1 VSVRPPGSRWY
12 NAVWRWHFYAGL
24 FCVPFVLWLAITG
37 SIYAW
42 RPQIEAWL
50 DRPYDSLIPSATR
63 ATPEA
68 IAAAAVRAVPGS
80 RLHKYEL
87 PQSVRSAVRVLVG
100 TSAGDRRVYVDPYRL
115 TVLSVVSED
124 QRPMQIVSHLHGEL
138 LAGAWGSYI
147 VEIAACW
154 TLVMVLTG
162 LYLWWPRGR
171 KGLPGVLYPRLSG
184 GRRLFWRDLH
194 AVSGIWASLF
204 ALFVVTTGLPWA
216 KAWGSYFKEIRTVT
230 GTLDG
235 PVDWT
240 IGGRKQAD
248 DPMLGDHAGHM
259 GMAMVRKGARPGELN
274 RTVVAATALHFA
286 PPVLLSPPGKEP
298 HRWTVTSDAA
308 DRPLRAQA
316 VIDGATGAVLAR
328 KDFGERH
335 WIDRAVGYGIATHEG
350 QLFGVANQLLITL
363 GALMLMTLSAS
374 GAISW
379 WRRRPSG
386 RLGAP
391 LPLSRPR
398 FGGALIA
405 TIVALGIMMPLF
417 GASLLMVIL
426 AENGLKRWRGVA
438 RWLGLRTARACLP
451 GGA

>member
-1 VSVRPPGSRWY
+1 MSVRLPGSRWY

-50 DRPYDSLIPSATR
+50 DRPYDSLAPTATR
-63 ATPEA
+63 ASPEA
-68 IAAAAVRAVPGS
+68 IAAVAVAAVPGS

-87 PQSVRSAVRVLVG
+87 PQSARSAVRVLVV

-115 TVLSVVSED
+115 TVLGVVSED

-154 TLVMVLTG
+154 TLVMILTG

-171 KGLPGVLYPRLSG
+171 KGLAGVLYPRLSG

-194 AVSGIWASLF
+194 AVTGIWASLF

-216 KAWGSYFKEIRTVT
+216 KAWGSYFKEIRTFT

-240 IGGRKQAD
+240 IGGRKAPD
-248 DPMLGDHAGHM
+248 DPMLGEHAGHM
-259 GMAMVRKGARPGELN
+259 GMAMVRQGVRLGELN
-274 RTVVAATALHFA
+274 RTVAVATALNFA
-286 PPVLLSPPGKEP
+286 PPVLVSPPGKEP
-298 HRWTVTSDAA
+298 HRWIIASDAA

-316 VIDGATGAVLAR
+316 VVDGTTGAVRAR
-328 KDFGERH
+328 KDFAERH

-350 QLFGVANQLLITL
+350 QLFGIANQLLITL
-363 GALMLMTLSAS
+363 GALMLMTLSVS

-398 FGGALIA
+398 FGGALVVA
-405 TIVALGIMMPLF
+405 IVALGLAMPLF
-417 GASLLMVIL
+417 GASLLTVL
-426 AENGLKRWRGVA
+426 AVERGLRRRSGIA
-438 RWLGLRTARACLP
+438 RWLGLRTVLA
-451 GGA
+451 

>member
-1 VSVRPPGSRWY
+1 VSVKAPGTRWY
-12 NAVWRWHFYAGL
+12 NAVWRWHFYAGML
-24 FCVPFVLWLAITG
+24 CVPFVLWLAVTG

-50 DRPYDSLIPSATR
+50 DRPYDSLAPAAAR
-63 ATPEA
+63 ASPEA
-68 IAAAAVRAVPGS
+68 IAAAAVAAVPGS

-87 PQSVRSAVRVLVG
+87 PQSDRSAVRVLVG
-100 TSAGDRRVYVDPYRL
+100 TSAGDRRVYIDPYRL
-115 TVLSVVSED
+115 TVLSVVIED
-124 QRPMQIVSHLHGEL
+124 RRPMQTVSHLHGEL

-154 TLVMVLTG
+154 TFVMVLTG

-171 KGLPGVLYPRLSG
+171 RGLAGALYPRLSG

-194 AVSGIWASLF
+194 AVTGIWASLF

-216 KAWGSYFKEIRTVT
+216 KAWGSYFKQIRTVT

-240 IGGRKQAD
+240 IGGRKPSD

-259 GMAMVRKGARPGELN
+259 GMAMEHGGTRPGELN
-274 RTVVAATALHFA
+274 RAVAVATALHFA
-286 PPVLLSPPGKEP
+286 PPVLVSPPGKQP
-298 HRWTVTSDAA
+298 HGWTISSDAA
-308 DRPLRAQA
+308 DRPLRAQT
-316 VIDGATGAVLAR
+316 VVDGATGAVLAR
-328 KDFGERH
+328 KDFAERH

-350 QLFGVANQLLITL
+350 QLFGIANQSLITL

-374 GAISW
+374 GANSW

-398 FGGALIA
+398 FGEVLIA
-405 TIVALGIMMPLF
+405 TIVALGVAMPLF
-417 GASLLMVIL
+417 GASLLMVL
-426 AENGLKRWRGVA
+426 AAEKGLKRWSGIA
-438 RWLGLRTARACLP
+438 RWVGLPTSRT
-451 GGA
+451 

>member
-1 VSVRPPGSRWY
+1 MSVRLPGSRWY
-12 NAVWRWHFYAGL
+12 NAVWRWHFYAGM

-50 DRPYDSLIPSATR
+50 DRPYDSLVPTATR

-68 IAAAAVRAVPGS
+68 IAAAAVAAAPGS

-87 PQSVRSAVRVLVG
+87 PQSDRSAVRVLVG
-100 TSAGDRRVYVDPYRL
+100 TDSGDRRVYVDPYRL
-115 TVLSVVSED
+115 TPLKVVTED
-124 QRPMQIVSHLHGEL
+124 DRPMQIVSRLHGEL

-154 TLVMVLTG
+154 TLVMILTG

-171 KGLPGVLYPRLSG
+171 KRLAGILYPRLSG

-194 AVSGIWASLF
+194 AVTGIWVSLL
-204 ALFVVTTGLPWA
+204 ALFVISTGLPWA
-216 KAWGSYFKEIRTVT
+216 KAWGGYFKEIRTVT

-240 IGGRKQAD
+240 IGGRKSAD
-248 DPMLGDHAGHM
+248 DPMLGDHADHM
-259 GMAMVRKGARPGELN
+259 GMAMEHHGARPGELN
-274 RTVVAATALHFA
+274 RAVAAATALHFA
-286 PPVLLSPPGKEP
+286 PPVLVSPPGKEP
-298 HRWTVTSDAA
+298 HGWTISSDAA

-316 VIDGATGAVLAR
+316 VVDGATGLVLAR
-328 KDFGERH
+328 RDFGERH

-350 QLFGVANQLLITL
+350 QLFGIANQLLITL
-363 GALMLMTLSAS
+363 GALMLMTLSVS

-391 LPLSRPR
+391 IPLSRPR
-398 FGGALIA
+398 FRGALIVM
-405 TIVALGIMMPLF
+405 IVALGLAMPLF
-417 GASLLMVIL
+417 GVSLLVVL
-426 AENGLKRWRGVA
+426 AVERGLKRRSRIAG
-438 RWLGLRTARACLP
+438 WLGLRTARA
-451 GGA
+451 

>member
-1 VSVRPPGSRWY
+1 MSVRPPGSRWY

-37 SIYAW
+37 GIYAW

-87 PQSVRSAVRVLVG
+87 PQSARSAVRVLVG

-154 TLVMVLTG
+154 TLVMILTG

-171 KGLPGVLYPRLSG
+171 KGLAGVLYPRLSG
-184 GRRLFWRDLH
+184 GRRLFWRDMH
-194 AVSGIWASLF
+194 AVTGIWASLF

-216 KAWGSYFKEIRTVT
+216 KAWGSYFKEIRTFT

-259 GMAMVRKGARPGELN
+259 GMAMVRQGVRLGELN
-274 RTVVAATALHFA
+274 RTVAVATALNFA
-286 PPVLLSPPGKEP
+286 PPVLVSPPGEQP
-298 HRWTVTSDAA
+298 HRWTVASDAA

-316 VIDGATGAVLAR
+316 VVDGATGAVLAR
-328 KDFGERH
+328 KDFAERH

-363 GALMLMTLSAS
+363 GALMLMTLSVS

-379 WRRRPSG
+379 WRRRPHG

-405 TIVALGIMMPLF
+405 AIVALGIMMPLF
-417 GASLLMVIL
+417 GVSLLVVL
-426 AENGLKRWRGVA
+426 AAERCFRRQTGA
-438 RWLGLRTARACLP
+438 RESLGLRVV
-451 GGA
+451 GM

>member
-1 VSVRPPGSRWY
+1 MSVRLPGSRWY
-12 NAVWRWHFYAGL
+12 NAVWRWHFYAGM
-24 FCVPFVLWLAITG
+24 FCVPFVLWLAVTG

-50 DRPYDSLIPSATR
+50 DRPYDSLVPTATR

-68 IAAAAVRAVPGS
+68 IAAAAVAAAPGS

-87 PQSVRSAVRVLVG
+87 PQSDRAAVRVLVG
-100 TSAGDRRVYVDPYRL
+100 TGAGDRRVYVDPYRL
-115 TVLSVVSED
+115 TVLGIVAED
-124 QRPMQIVSHLHGEL
+124 ERPMQIVSHLHGEL

-154 TLVMVLTG
+154 TLVMILTG

-171 KGLPGVLYPRLSG
+171 KGVAGVLYPRLSG

-194 AVSGIWASLF
+194 AVTGIWVSLL
-204 ALFVVTTGLPWA
+204 ALFVISTGLPWA
-216 KAWGSYFKEIRTVT
+216 KAWGSYFNEIRTVT

-240 IGGRKQAD
+240 IGGRKPSD
-248 DPMLGDHAGHM
+248 DPMLGEHADHM
-259 GMAMVRKGARPGELN
+259 GMTMEHHGPRPGELN
-274 RTVVAATALHFA
+274 RAVAVATALHFA
-286 PPVLLSPPGKEP
+286 PPVLVSPPGKQP
-298 HRWTVTSDAA
+298 HGWTVSSDAA

-316 VIDGATGAVLAR
+316 VVDGVTGAILAR
-328 KDFGERH
+328 KDFAERH

-350 QLFGVANQLLITL
+350 QLFGIANQVLITL
-363 GALMLMTLSAS
+363 GALMLMTLSVS

-398 FGGALIA
+398 FGGVLIA
-405 TIVALGIMMPLF
+405 TIVALGVAMPLF
-417 GASLLMVIL
+417 GASLLVVL
-426 AENGLKRWRGVA
+426 AVERGLKRRSGIA
-438 RWLGLRTARACLP
+438 HWLGLRTARA
-451 GGA
+451 

>member
-1 VSVRPPGSRWY
+1 MSVRLPGSRWY
-12 NAVWRWHFYAGL
+12 NAVWRWHFYAGML
-24 FCVPFVLWLAITG
+24 CVPFVLWLATTG

-50 DRPYDSLIPSATR
+50 DRPYDSLVPTATR
-63 ATPEA
+63 ATPEV
-68 IAAAAVRAVPGS
+68 IAAVAVAAVPGS

-87 PQSVRSAVRVLVG
+87 PQSDRSAVRVLVG
-100 TSAGDRRVYVDPYRL
+100 TDSADRRVYVDPYRL
-115 TVLSVVSED
+115 TPLKVVTED
-124 QRPMQIVSHLHGEL
+124 DRPMQIVSRLHGEL

-154 TLVMVLTG
+154 TLVMILTG

-171 KGLPGVLYPRLSG
+171 KGLAGVLYPRLSG

-194 AVSGIWASLF
+194 AVTGIWVSLL
-204 ALFVVTTGLPWA
+204 ALFVISTGLPWA
-216 KAWGSYFKEIRTVT
+216 KAWGGYFKEIRTVT

-240 IGGRKQAD
+240 VGGRKPSD
-248 DPMLGDHAGHM
+248 DPMLGEHAGHI
-259 GMAMVRKGARPGELN
+259 GMAMEHQDAGPGELN
-274 RTVVAATALHFA
+274 RAVIAATALHFA
-286 PPVLLSPPGKEP
+286 PPVLVSPPGREP
-298 HRWTVTSDAA
+298 HGWTISSDAA

-316 VIDGATGAVLAR
+316 VVDGATGSVLAR
-328 KDFGERH
+328 KDFGQRH

-350 QLFGVANQLLITL
+350 QLFGIANQVLITL
-363 GALMLMTLSAS
+363 GALMLMTLSVS
-374 GAISW
+374 GAILW

-405 TIVALGIMMPLF
+405 AIVALGLAMPLF
-417 GASLLMVIL
+417 GASLLVVL
-426 AENGLKRWRGVA
+426 AVERGLKRWYGIA
-438 RWLGLRTARACLP
+438 RWLGLRTVR
-451 GGA
+451 G

>member
-1 VSVRPPGSRWY
+1 MSVRLPGSRWY

-24 FCVPFVLWLAITG
+24 FCVPFVLWLAVTG

-50 DRPYDSLIPSATR
+50 DRPYDSLAPAAAR
-63 ATPEA
+63 ASPKA
-68 IAAAAVRAVPGS
+68 IAAAAVAAVPGS

-87 PQSVRSAVRVLVG
+87 PQSDRSAVRVLVG
-100 TSAGDRRVYVDPYRL
+100 TDNGDRRVYVDPYRL
-115 TVLSVVSED
+115 KTLAIVTED
-124 QRPMQIVSHLHGEL
+124 ERPMQIVSHLHGEL
-138 LAGAWGSYI
+138 LAGALGSYI

-171 KGLPGVLYPRLSG
+171 KGLAGVLYPRLSG

-194 AVSGIWASLF
+194 AVTGIWVSLF
-204 ALFVVTTGLPWA
+204 ALFVVATGLPWA

-240 IGGRKQAD
+240 IGGRKASD
-248 DPMLGDHAGHM
+248 DPMLGEHAGHM
-259 GMAMVRKGARPGELN
+259 GMAMVHQRVRPGELN
-274 RTVVAATALHFA
+274 SAVVAATALHFA
-286 PPVLLSPPGKEP
+286 PPVLVSPPGKEP
-298 HRWTVTSDAA
+298 HGWSVTSDAG

-316 VIDGATGAVLAR
+316 VVDGTTGAVLAR
-328 KDFGERH
+328 KDFAERH

-350 QLFGVANQLLITL
+350 QLFGIANQLLITL
-363 GALMLMTLSAS
+363 GALMLMMLSVS

-379 WRRRPSG
+379 WRRRPTG

-398 FGGALIA
+398 FGGVLIA
-405 TIVALGIMMPLF
+405 TIVTLGVAMPLF
-417 GASLLMVIL
+417 GASLLTVLL
-426 AENGLKRWRGVA
+426 AERGLRSWSGIA
-438 RWLGLRTARACLP
+438 RWLGLGTVRA
-451 GGA
+451 

>member
-1 VSVRPPGSRWY
+1 VSVRLPGSRWY
-12 NAVWRWHFYAGL
+12 NAVWRWHFYAGM

-50 DRPYDSLIPSATR
+50 DRPYDSLVPTATR

-68 IAAAAVRAVPGS
+68 IAAAAVAAAPGS

-87 PQSVRSAVRVLVG
+87 PQSDRSAVRVLVG
-100 TSAGDRRVYVDPYRL
+100 TDSGDRRVYVDPYRL
-115 TVLSVVSED
+115 TPLKVVTED
-124 QRPMQIVSHLHGEL
+124 DRPMQIVSRLHGEL

-154 TLVMVLTG
+154 TLVMILTG

-171 KGLPGVLYPRLSG
+171 KRLAGILYPRLSG

-194 AVSGIWASLF
+194 AVTGIWVSLL
-204 ALFVVTTGLPWA
+204 ALFVISTGLPWA
-216 KAWGSYFKEIRTVT
+216 KAWGGYFKEIRTVT

-240 IGGRKQAD
+240 IGGRKSAD
-248 DPMLGDHAGHM
+248 DPMLGDHADHM
-259 GMAMVRKGARPGELN
+259 GMAMEHHGARPGELN
-274 RTVVAATALHFA
+274 RAVAAATALHFA
-286 PPVLLSPPGKEP
+286 PPVLVSPPGKEP
-298 HRWTVTSDAA
+298 HGWTISSDAA

-316 VIDGATGAVLAR
+316 VVDGATGLVLAR
-328 KDFGERH
+328 RDFGERH

-350 QLFGVANQLLITL
+350 QLFGIANQLLITL
-363 GALMLMTLSAS
+363 GALMLMTLSVS

-391 LPLSRPR
+391 IPLSRPR
-398 FGGALIA
+398 FRGALIVM
-405 TIVALGIMMPLF
+405 IVALGLAMPLF
-417 GASLLMVIL
+417 GVSLLVVL
-426 AENGLKRWRGVA
+426 AVERGLKRRSRIAG
-438 RWLGLRTARACLP
+438 WLGLRTARA
-451 GGA
+451 

>member
-1 VSVRPPGSRWY
+1 MSVKPPGSRWY
-12 NAVWRWHFYAGL
+12 NAVWRWHFYAGIL
-24 FCVPFVLWLAITG
+24 CAPFVLWLAATG

-50 DRPYDSLIPSATR
+50 DRPYDTLSPAATR
-63 ATPEA
+63 ASPEA
-68 IAAAAVRAVPGS
+68 IVGAAVAAVPGS

-87 PQSVRSAVRVLVG
+87 PPSPASAVRVLVG
-100 TSAGDRRVYVDPYRL
+100 APGGDRRVYVDPYRL
-115 TVLSVVSED
+115 VVLKVVRED
-124 QRPMQIVSHLHGEL
+124 SRPMQLVSHLHGEL
-138 LAGAWGSYI
+138 LAGAWGSYL

-154 TLVMVLTG
+154 AVVMILTG

-171 KGLPGVLYPRLSG
+171 AGLAGVLYPRLTG

-194 AVSGIWASLF
+194 AVAGIWVSLL
-204 ALFVVTTGLPWA
+204 ALFVISTGLPWA
-216 KAWGSYFKEIRTVT
+216 KAWGSYFAEVRTAT

-240 IGGRKQAD
+240 IGGRKTAD
-248 DPMLGDHAGHM
+248 DPMLGDHADHM
-259 GMAMVRKGARPGELN
+259 GMTTPHHGFRAGELD
-274 RTVVAATALHFA
+274 RIVAAATALRFA
-286 PPVLLSPPGKEP
+286 PPVLVSPPGAEP
-298 HRWTVTSDAA
+298 RGWTVASDAA

-316 VIDGATGAVLAR
+316 VVDGATGRILAR

-350 QLFGVANQLLITL
+350 QLFGIGNQLLITAT
-363 GALMLMTLSAS
+363 ALMLMTLSIS
-374 GAISW
+374 GAILW

-398 FGGALIA
+398 YGAPLIG
-405 TIVALGIMMPLF
+405 TILVLAVLMPLF
-417 GASLLMVIL
+417 GLSLLVVL
-426 AENGLKRWRGVA
+426 AAETGLARAPGVA
-438 RWLGLRTARACLP
+438 RWLGLR
-451 GGA
+451 GAPA

>member
-1 VSVRPPGSRWY
+1 MSVRLPGSRWY

-24 FCVPFVLWLAITG
+24 LCVPFVLWLAITG

-50 DRPYDSLIPSATR
+50 DRPYDSLVPTATR

-68 IAAAAVRAVPGS
+68 IAAAAVAAVPGS

-87 PQSVRSAVRVLVG
+87 PPSDRSAVRVLVG
-100 TSAGDRRVYVDPYRL
+100 ADSGDRRVYVDPYRL
-115 TVLSVVSED
+115 APLKVVPED
-124 QRPMQIVSHLHGEL
+124 DRPMQIVSRLHGEL

-154 TLVMVLTG
+154 TLVMILTG

-171 KGLPGVLYPRLSG
+171 KRLAGILYPRLSG

-194 AVSGIWASLF
+194 AVTGIWVSLL
-204 ALFVVTTGLPWA
+204 ALFVISTGLPWA
-216 KAWGSYFKEIRTVT
+216 KAWGGYFKEIRTVT

-240 IGGRKQAD
+240 IGGRKSAD
-248 DPMLGDHAGHM
+248 DPMLGEHAGHM
-259 GMAMVRKGARPGELN
+259 GMTMEHHGPRPGELN
-274 RTVVAATALHFA
+274 RAVAVAATLSFA
-286 PPVLLSPPGKEP
+286 PPVLVSPPGKQP
-298 HRWTVTSDAA
+298 HGWTISSDAA

-316 VIDGATGAVLAR
+316 VVDGATGAVLAR

-350 QLFGVANQLLITL
+350 QLFGIANQVLITL
-363 GALMLMTLSAS
+363 GALMLMTLSVS

-379 WRRRPSG
+379 WRRRPTG

-405 TIVALGIMMPLF
+405 TIVALGLAMPLF
-417 GASLLMVIL
+417 GGSLLVVV
-426 AENGLKRWRGVA
+426 AVERGLKRWSSAA
-438 RWLGLRTARACLP
+438 RWLGLRTIRA
-451 GGA
+451 

>member
-1 VSVRPPGSRWY
+1 MSVRLPGSRWY
-12 NAVWRWHFYAGL
+12 NAAWRWHFYAGML
-24 FCVPFVLWLAITG
+24 CVPFVLWLAVTG

-50 DRPYDSLIPSATR
+50 DRPYDSLVPTATR

-68 IAAAAVRAVPGS
+68 IAAAAVAAVPGS

-87 PQSVRSAVRVLVG
+87 PQSNRSAVRVLVG
-100 TSAGDRRVYVDPYRL
+100 TDGGDRRVYVDPYRL
-115 TVLSVVSED
+115 TPLKVVTED
-124 QRPMQIVSHLHGEL
+124 DRPMQIVSHLHGEL

-154 TLVMVLTG
+154 TLVMILTG
-162 LYLWWPRGR
+162 VYLWWPRGG
-171 KGLPGVLYPRLSG
+171 KGVAGILYPRLSG

-194 AVSGIWASLF
+194 AVTGIWVSLL
-204 ALFVVTTGLPWA
+204 ALFVISTGLPWA

-240 IGGRKQAD
+240 IGGRKPPD
-248 DPMLGDHAGHM
+248 DPMLGEHASHM
-259 GMAMVRKGARPGELN
+259 GMAMVHQGARPGELN
-274 RTVVAATALHFA
+274 RAVAAATALHFA
-286 PPVLLSPPGKEP
+286 PPVLVSPPGKEP
-298 HRWTVTSDAA
+298 RGWTVSSDAA

-316 VIDGATGAVLAR
+316 VVDGATGAVLAR

-350 QLFGVANQLLITL
+350 QLFGIANQVLITL
-363 GALMLMTLSAS
+363 GALMLMTLSVSA
-374 GAISW
+374 AISW

-405 TIVALGIMMPLF
+405 TVIALGVMMPLF
-417 GASLLMVIL
+417 GTSLLVVL
-426 AENGLKRWRGVA
+426 AAESGLRRWPGVA
-438 RWLGLRTARACLP
+438 RWLGLRTVRA
-451 GGA
+451 

>member
-1 VSVRPPGSRWY
+1 MSVRLPGSRWY
-12 NAVWRWHFYAGL
+12 NAVWRWHFYAGM
-24 FCVPFVLWLAITG
+24 FCVPFVLWLAVTG

-50 DRPYDSLIPSATR
+50 DRPYDSLTPAAAR
-63 ATPEA
+63 ASPEA

-87 PQSVRSAVRVLVG
+87 PQSDRSAVRILVG
-100 TSAGDRRVYVDPYRL
+100 TSTGDRRVYVDPYRL
-115 TVLSVVSED
+115 TVLSVAIED
-124 QRPMQIVSHLHGEL
+124 ERPMQIVSHLHGEL

-154 TLVMVLTG
+154 TLVMTLTG

-171 KGLPGVLYPRLSG
+171 KGLAGVLYPRLSG

-194 AVSGIWASLF
+194 AVTGIWASLF

-240 IGGRKQAD
+240 IGGRKPSD
-248 DPMLGDHAGHM
+248 DPMLGEHAGHM
-259 GMAMVRKGARPGELN
+259 GMVMAHGGTRPGELN
-274 RTVVAATALHFA
+274 RAVAVATALHFA
-286 PPVLLSPPGKEP
+286 PPVLVSPPGKQP
-298 HRWTVTSDAA
+298 NGWTISSDAA

-316 VIDGATGAVLAR
+316 VVDGATGAVLAR
-328 KDFGERH
+328 KDFAERH

-350 QLFGVANQLLITL
+350 QLFGIANQLLITL

-379 WRRRPSG
+379 WRRRPSR

-398 FGGALIA
+398 FGGVLIA
-405 TIVALGIMMPLF
+405 AVLALGLAMPLF
-417 GASLLMVIL
+417 GASLLMVL
-426 AENGLKRWRGVA
+426 AVERGLRRWPGVA
-438 RWLGLRTARACLP
+438 CWLGLRTVSA
-451 GGA
+451 

>member
-1 VSVRPPGSRWY
+1 MSVRLPGSRWY
-12 NAVWRWHFYAGL
+12 NAVWRWHFYAGM
-24 FCVPFVLWLAITG
+24 FCVPFVLWLAVTG

-50 DRPYDSLIPSATR
+50 DRPYDSLTPAAAR
-63 ATPEA
+63 ASPEA

-87 PQSVRSAVRVLVG
+87 PQSDRSAVHILVG

-115 TVLSVVSED
+115 TVLSVVIEEE
-124 QRPMQIVSHLHGEL
+124 RPMRIVSHLHGEL

-171 KGLPGVLYPRLSG
+171 KGLAGVLYPRRSG

-194 AVSGIWASLF
+194 AVTGIWASLF

-240 IGGRKQAD
+240 IGGRKPSD

-259 GMAMVRKGARPGELN
+259 GMAMVHQGARPGELN
-274 RTVVAATALHFA
+274 RAVAVATALNFA
-286 PPVLLSPPGKEP
+286 PPVLVSPPGKQS
-298 HRWTVTSDAA
+298 HRWTVASDAA

-328 KDFGERH
+328 KDFAERH
-335 WIDRAVGYGIATHEG
+335 RIDRAVGYGIATHEG
-350 QLFGVANQLLITL
+350 QLFGMVNQVLITF
-363 GALMLMTLSAS
+363 GALMLVALSSS

-405 TIVALGIMMPLF
+405 AVMALGVAMPLF
-417 GASLLMVIL
+417 GASLLAVLL
-426 AENGLKRWRGVA
+426 AEKGLKRWPKAA
-438 RWLGLRTARACLP
+438 RWLGLRTAPA
-451 GGA
+451 